1 MTKRAFRSIG
11 LGLGWGLSSGLALL
25 GAALPAR
32 ADDHGPRVPMP
43 PKYLQECASCH
54 AAYPPGL
61 LPAPSWQRVM
71 GNLSKHYGTDASL
84 DAATVQEL
92 TGWLTAQAGASS
104 GRRAREAP
112 PQDRIT
118 LSAWFVREHDE
129 LRPATWKLPAVKS
142 PSNCSACHTRA
153 DQGEYRER
161 DIRIPR

>member
-1 MTKRAFRSIG
+1 MSRHCLKAAMRLTTTAPRRAISVT
-11 LGLGWGLSSGLALL
+11 LALL

-92 TGWLTAQAGASS
+92 TGWLTAQAGTPARAGAP
-104 GRRAREAP
+104 GRRLRRTASHSVPGSCANTTRCALP
-112 PQDRIT
+112 PGSCR
-118 LSAWFVREHDE
+118 R
-129 LRPATWKLPAVKS
+129 
-142 PSNCSACHTRA
+142 
-153 DQGEYRER
+153 
-161 DIRIPR
+161 